1 MREDDHIRY
10 WSGDTARPGSG
21 MTLIRVGGH
30 FKGGTVMHWPQG
42 SEGRGAL
49 LSGDILQV
57 APDRRHV
64 AFMWSYPNY
73 IPLPAFTVREM
84 EQRVAPF
91 DYDGVYGAF
100 WDAEITQ
107 GGKAAVAE
115 SFRRYLAMLERGS
128 ID

>member
-1 MREDDHIRY
+1 
-10 WSGDTARPGSG
+10 
-21 MTLIRVGGH
+21 
-30 FKGGTVMHWPQG
+30 
-42 SEGRGAL
+42 
-49 LSGDILQV
+49 
-57 APDRRHV
+57 
-64 AFMWSYPNY
+64 
-73 IPLPAFTVREM
+73 M